1 MKKRIISLLLAVC
14 MCAQML
20 PVAFAEDIAVSD
32 SNNSVQEEQSE
43 TETPDNQTAPAG
55 GDPAQMAEPQEQAE
69 SEEKSQSIEQMEST
83 TAPTP
88 EATSTPEAEVEGV
101 LPVATATPTVA
112 PAAPQAA
119 TLAEGPTEGATVV
132 GSGECGENLI
142 WTEYSD
148 GRLVISGTGE
158 MYDYEIN
165 TSNTAPWSK
174 NVISVVIEDGVTS
187 IGNGAFYEREQLCDV
202 EIPNSV
208 SIIGKSVFY
217 RCHALADIDIP
228 KSITSIGTLAFADCD
243 SLSDIIIPDLI
254 KSIEDSTFLNCKGIK
269 SVAIPENVTKIGEDA
284 FSGCTELTEVVI
296 KGSVTTI
303 GDGAFQDCTSLYSIN
318 LPNELTDIGTYAF
331 KNCSSLI
338 SVEIPASVATV
349 GYHAFEGCSSLGKL
363 VVRGDQTKVDV
374 GGAFNGCTSLKS
386 AGPIGSGSDYEFPW
400 VTAIPAYAFEG
411 CDGLE
416 TIIFPDGI
424 TSIGSQAFSNCGMKE
439 VVIPDSV
446 TSMGTGVFGYCS
458 NLTNIVIPDSITE
471 IPDSTFQY
479 CSSLNQIE
487 LPENLTRI
495 GKWAFQYCSSLKSVE
510 LPDSLTKLDMYAF
523 YECRNLESIYI
534 PIGVDFI
541 DIYTF
546 KNCNS
551 LTDIYYAGSEDEWN
565 NIYKSTS
572 GNDAL
577 FDATV
582 HYNFSQTDPKGF
594 WPQRD
599 GWCINNT
606 FAPLGLD
613 EEYSSE
619 WLQYYDIVCSIH
631 PLKWFEKAFGQFQGY
646 CFGYS
651 LLAAAQYENKIDLQ
665 EYFPNNGGDTLNTFG
680 WQTIESLEDGTQ
692 YYSLVGN
699 AKAIDVI
706 ERAHYMQ
713 VASGISRGEIGKGDT
728 DYSDVLA
735 YLQKENSLPLLVC
748 VNDRKNNFSHAM
760 LTDTTVK
767 PVEAY
772 PGWYVIYCY
781 DPNAPQYTNE
791 LENSAYSLPE
801 SYIWIC
807 PGTGEWQYFC
817 NDTCT
822 AEDEYYST
830 ADIFALTTPTIRFY
844 DISDFTK
851 SYFTDKLAL
860 QDDNPKSI
868 YVGGVSIYDHAKN
881 LIFSV
886 LDGMQ
891 DARGDWRPFCEDE
904 ETSSNVSKGTVLY
917 PENAKIIESTGD
929 AGVLNVWNDALI
941 AYTADG
947 DVSVEINEENTT
959 ATITNTGSKTV
970 TFSLALGNQ
979 TEAAS
984 TSAAGT
990 LEAGKKLTMTLIGE
1004 EVTAVTDSDET
1015 KITTE
1020 LYLDGDDTVD
1030 ESQFHI
1036 SAHTITVSAGENG
1049 TITPSDSVLVVN
1061 GDSQTFNIIP
1071 NNGYVVAD
1079 VQVDGVSVGAV
1090 SQYTFNDVKV
1100 DHTIYASFEPKQE
1113 QSEPE
1118 IESFTVTGTPT
1129 KTTYNLGEAF
1139 DATGL
1144 TLTVT
1149 YDDGTI
1155 GTITSGYD
1163 VTPAVMEADTTQVV
1177 LSYGGVEAKPI
1188 TGLTVRE
1195 NLVSIQAPQ
1204 AITGLPNG
1212 TEKTAKALGLP
1223 GTVKITT
1230 SRTQQ
1235 PTTEAT
1241 VTWDVENCTYDPNS
1255 KSAQTFTVQGTVVLP
1270 DGMTN
1275 LQNVPLTIGVSV
1287 KVKAN
1292 DDTPENP
1299 DYPSDSENPTTSGN
1313 TESNGVS
1320 SLSTVTSEAQSASDD
1335 AGQTNDAQ
1343 ITIVPQTSDT
1353 LPVTG
1358 LIVLMAVSFVAV
1370 LALMVK
1376 RKKKQ

>member
-88 EATSTPEAEVEGV
+88 TATPTTEAGPTPEATSAPEAEVDGT
-101 LPVATATPTVA
+101 LPAATATPTTASAVM
-112 PAAPQAA
+112 QAA
-119 TLAEGPTEGATVV
+119 MLTEDPAEGTTVI
-132 GSGECGENLI
+132 GSGGCGENLT

-148 GRLVISGTGE
+148 GTLVIEGFGA
-158 MYDYEIN
+158 MADYIDQ
-165 TSNTAPWSK
+165 TSNSPWSLDIK
-174 NVISVVIEDGVTS
+174 AVWISDGVTS
-187 IGNGAFYEREQLCDV
+187 IGNLAFARCANLESVRLPDGLTRIGASAFSECTNLTDITLPDRVTSIEAAAFYKCSNLKNLNIPAGVVTIGQGAFYGCANLT
-202 EIPNSV
+202 EINLPEGLTKIEKQTFSGCSNLIRV
-208 SIIGKSVFY
+208 SIPEG
-217 RCHALADIDIP
+217 
-228 KSITSIGTLAFADCD
+228 ITSIGEEAFHDCNNLESLLLPD
-243 SLSDIIIPDLI
+243 SLIS
-254 KSIEDSTFLNCKGIK
+254 
-269 SVAIPENVTKIGEDA
+269 IGEDA
-284 FSGCTELTEVVI
+284 FDGCSKLANVQLPSKLTSLGTRAFAGCESLKSINIPQGVDN
-296 KGSVTTI
+296 I
-303 GDGAFQDCTSLYSIN
+303 GDGTFNSCSN
-318 LPNELTDIGTYAF
+318 LSDIT
-331 KNCSSLI
+331 L
-338 SVEIPASVATV
+338 
-349 GYHAFEGCSSLGKL
+349 
-363 VVRGDQTKVDV
+363 
-374 GGAFNGCTSLKS
+374 
-386 AGPIGSGSDYEFPW
+386 
-400 VTAIPAYAFEG
+400 
-411 CDGLE
+411 
-416 TIIFPDGI
+416 
-424 TSIGSQAFSNCGMKE
+424 
-439 VVIPDSV
+439 PDSV
-446 TSMGTGVFGYCS
+446 VSIGDNAFYGCL
-458 NLTNIVIPDSITE
+458 NLTNITLPDSIE
-471 IPDSTFQY
+471 SIGHSAFLNCKKISEIIIPDGVDVINTSTFSGCQ
-479 CSSLNQIE
+479 
-487 LPENLTRI
+487 
-495 GKWAFQYCSSLKSVE
+495 GLKSVTIPISVTE
-510 LPDSLTKLDMYAF
+510 IGDNAFNVCDQLTDVYFAGT
-523 YECRNLESIYI
+523 EADWDNIYI
-534 PIGVDFI
+534 GRYNTDLLNATIHF
-541 DIYTF
+541 
-546 KNCNS
+546 NS
-551 LTDIYYAGSEDEWN
+551 S
-565 NIYKSTS
+565 
-572 GNDAL
+572 
-577 FDATV
+577 V
-582 HYNFSQTDPKGF
+582 TDPKGF

-713 VASGISRGEIGKGDT
+713 VASGISGGEIGKGDT
-728 DYSDVLA
+728 DYTDVLA

-904 ETSSNVSKGTVLY
+904 DTSSNVSKGTVLY

-947 DVSVEINEENTT
+947 DVSVEINEDNTA
-959 ATITNTGSKTV
+959 ATITNAGSKTV

-1036 SAHTITVSAGENG
+1036 SVHTITVSAGENG
-1049 TITPSDSVLVVN
+1049 TITPSDSVLVAD
-1061 GDSQTFNIIP
+1061 GGSQTFNIIA
-1071 NNGYVVAD
+1071 NNGYVIAD
-1079 VQVDGVSVGAV
+1079 VKIDGASVGAV
-1090 SQYTFNDVKV
+1090 SQYTFNDVKT

-1113 QSEPE
+1113 QGEHK
-1118 IESFTVTGTPT
+1118 IESFTVTGTPS

-1149 YDDGTI
+1149 YDDGTVE
-1155 GTITSGYD
+1155 TVTSGYD